1 MAYTNPST
9 SDFKAYFTRDFPY
22 GLDDTTVQNADI
34 TKALSQAAF
43 NFNESLYGSQ
53 SDYTMA
59 FLYLTAH
66 YLVIDLRASS
76 QGIAGK
82 FSWLESSKGVG
93 SVSQS
98 FSIPNS
104 ISEDPSYAMYCTT
117 NYGAKFLS
125 LLLPSLKGQIFT
137 VLGGT
142 KP

>member
-1 MAYTNPST
+1 MAFTNPT
-9 SDFKAYFTRDFPY
+9 VSDFKAYFSRDFPY
-22 GLDDTTVQNADI
+22 GLDNTTVMDADI
-34 TKALSQAAF
+34 TKALGQAVF
-43 NFNESLYGSQ
+43 NFNEGLYGTQ
-53 SDYTMA
+53 EDYSLA

-82 FSWLESSKGVG
+82 FSWLEQSKGVG
-93 SVSQS
+93 SVSTSYGIPQS
-98 FSIPNS
+98 IM
-104 ISEDPSYAMYCTT
+104 EDPVFSMYSTT

-142 KP
+142 TA